1 MRKLMWFTL
10 GFGAVCGLCVYAVP
24 GGWRIWLTA
33 AALGL
38 MVFAAVM
45 GRRLPVFRRAAVVI
59 LGCAMG
65 FAWFS
70 LFDGFYLRTAAER
83 DSLTHDAVIRAS
95 DYSYET
101 DYGMA
106 VDGTVYLDGKPYR
119 VRAYLKKDE
128 PVKPGDTLSGVFRFR
143 VTTPEGE
150 FGGTYHSGK
159 GIFLL
164 AYQTDT
170 VKVTSGGG
178 GDWRDFPARLRHRI
192 QEILHVCLPEDAEP
206 FARAL
211 LLGDSSLLTY
221 GTDTTLKVSGIRHVV
236 AVSGLHVSILF
247 ALLTAVT
254 FHKRFLTAAVGFP
267 TLLLFAAVAG
277 FTPSVTRAC
286 IMWALVLLALLLERE
301 FDGATALSFAALV
314 MLVCN
319 PLVITSVSFQ
329 LSVASVAG
337 IYLFAPGIQTCIL
350 SLFGDVK
357 GKRGRLHRW
366 IAGSVS
372 ITLAAMV
379 FTTPLCAWHFG
390 TVSLVGVVTNL
401 LALWVISFLFYLLM
415 GVCLLGAFWTGGT
428 VLLGK
433 IAAWPIRYVLAVAR
447 VMARFPLAAVY
458 TRSPYIVAWLIFVY
472 VLLLLFLMSRNR
484 RPQIFA
490 CCAVLG
496 LCLALLASW
505 GEPMLD
511 DTRITVLD
519 VGQGQCILLQSQGR
533 TYMVDCGGDR
543 DEDAADIG
551 AETLLS
557 QGVSRLDGLILTHCD
572 RDHAG
577 AAGNLLS
584 RVPAD
589 LVILPASG
597 TVPENADGQI
607 VYADRDLTLRFETA
621 VLNIYAPTFPGN
633 GNETSLC
640 LLFDTENCD
649 ILITGDR
656 SAFGERLLLRR
667 ENLPEVDVLIAGHH
681 GSKNSTSE
689 QLLECVKP
697 EIVCISVGEDN
708 PYGHPA
714 AETLARLGEFGCTV
728 YRTDENGTILI
739 RR

>member
-1 MRKLMWFTL
+1 MRKLMWVTL
-10 GFGAVCGLCVYAVP
+10 GFGAVCGLCAYGVP
-24 GGWRIWLTA
+24 SGWRLGLLAAAAGLAVLTGMLCKRRQGLRRAA
-33 AALGL
+33 AAL
-38 MVFAAVM
+38 
-45 GRRLPVFRRAAVVI
+45 
-59 LGCAMG
+59 LGCMLG
-65 FAWFS
+65 LAWFS
-70 LFDGFYLRTAAER
+70 LFDRAYLRTADQLDGKTREV
-83 DSLTHDAVIRAS
+83 VIRAA
-95 DYSYET
+95 DFSYET
-101 DYGMA
+101 DYGRA
-106 VDGTVYLDGKPYR
+106 VNGTFRLEGKPYR
-119 VRAYLKKDE
+119 LRAYLEDGE
-128 PVKPGDTLSGVFRFR
+128 PLSPGDTLSGQFRFR

-150 FGGTYHSGK
+150 LGGTYHSGN

-164 AYQTDT
+164 AYQADT
-170 VKVTSGGG
+170 VETTPGQGKEL
-178 GDWRDFPARLRHRI
+178 RDLPARLRHWI
-192 QEILHVCLPEDAEP
+192 QEILHTCLPEDAEP

-211 LLGDSSLLTY
+211 LLGDSSLLDY
-221 GTDTTLKVSGIRHVV
+221 ETDTNLKVSGIRHVV

-267 TLLLFAAVAG
+267 SLLLFAAVAG

-286 IMWALVLLALLLERE
+286 LMWALVLLALLLERE
-301 FDGATALSFAALV
+301 YDGATALSFAALV

-337 IYLFAPGIQTCIL
+337 IYLFAPGIQSWIL
-350 SLFGDVK
+350 SLFGNTK
-357 GKRGRLHRW
+357 AKKSRFPRR

-379 FTTPLCAWHFG
+379 FTTPLCAWYFG

-415 GVCLLGAFWTGGT
+415 AVCLLGAVWTDGAM
-428 VLLGK
+428 LLGG
-433 IAAWPIRYVLAVAR
+433 IAAWPIRYVLTVAR
-447 VMARFPLAAVY
+447 GMAHFPLAAVY
-458 TRSPYIVAWLIFVY
+458 TRSPYIVAWLVFVY
-472 VLLLLFLMSRNR
+472 VLLLLFLLRKNR
-484 RPQIFA
+484 RPRVFA

-511 DTRITVLD
+511 STRLTVLD

-533 TYMVDCGGDR
+533 TYMVDCGGDG
-543 DEDAADIG
+543 DEAVADIA

-577 AAGNLLS
+577 AAENLLS
-584 RVPAD
+584 RIQAE

-597 TVPENADGQI
+597 TAPENADGKL
-607 VYADRDLTLRFETA
+607 VYADRDLTLRFGTA
-621 VLNIYAPTFPGN
+621 ALNIYVPTFPGS

-656 SAFGERLLLRR
+656 SAFGERMLLRR
-667 ENLPEVDVLIAGHH
+667 EKLPEVDVLIAGHH
-681 GSKNSTSE
+681 GSKNATSE
-689 QLLECVKP
+689 QLLQCVRP
-697 EIVCISVGEDN
+697 EIVCISVGENN

-714 AETLARLGEFGCTV
+714 EQTLTRLAEFGCQV
-728 YRTDENGTILI
+728 YRTDENGTICI